1 MRVSELCIPVVRMVA
16 DAAAGQRARV
26 SVQRRVSPSHHQ
38 DICYQGT
45 RATVIHSYTQSHSWL
60 LKYFTRRIPA
70 SQPQHQP
77 RVSLVTLQPKPGT
90 LPLPRGTRRLDEDRV
105 LRGVQLVS

>member
-1 MRVSELCIPVVRMVA
+1 MVA
-16 DAAAGQRARV
+16 DAAGCLCGQRARV

-45 RATVIHSYTQSHSWL
+45 RATVIHSYTQSHCWL

-70 SQPQHQP
+70 SQPHHQP
-77 RVSLVTLQPKPGT
+77 RVSLVTLQPEPGT